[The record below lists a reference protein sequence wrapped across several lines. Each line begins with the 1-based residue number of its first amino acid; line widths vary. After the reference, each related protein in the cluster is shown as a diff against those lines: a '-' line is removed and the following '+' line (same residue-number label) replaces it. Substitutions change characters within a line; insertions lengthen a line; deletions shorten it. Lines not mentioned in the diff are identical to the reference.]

1 MVADQ
6 GFASQ
11 IKPQKG
17 RKVAFAAAK
26 AMNFRMDIL
35 ISGVGGQGTILASK
49 ILACA
54 YMLEG
59 HNARTGETIGMS
71 QRGGCVVSHV
81 RSDANSPYI
90 PLGKADVLL
99 SFELCEGARNLPF
112 LKKDGAAVINTA
124 RITPLTVALGACEY
138 DEPAMRSS
146 IAASGNAH
154 FIDAEAI
161 AREVGSTKA
170 VNTVLVGAAF
180 GLGLLSLKRESIVE
194 AIRMNVAERF
204 FEMNVRALEAGIAS
218 LH

>member
-1 MVADQ
+1 
-6 GFASQ
+6 
-11 IKPQKG
+11 
-17 RKVAFAAAK
+17 
-26 AMNFRMDIL
+26 MDIL

-54 YMLEG
+54 YMLDG

-90 PLGKADVLL
+90 PLGHADVLL

-112 LKKDGAAVINTA
+112 LKKGGAAVVNTA

-138 DEPAMRSS
+138 DEPAMRGA
-146 IAASGNAH
+146 ITANANAH
-154 FIDAEAI
+154 FLDAEAI

-170 VNTVLVGAAF
+170 VNTVLVGAAY
-180 GLGLLSLKRESIVE
+180 GLGLLNIKRESLVE
-194 AIRMNVAERF
+194 AIRMNVAPKF
-204 FEMNVRALEAGIAS
+204 FEMNVKALEAGIAAVK
-218 LH
+218 